1 MELLSVVNADRIYMP
16 DVLDSNGI
24 RQRIQ
29 ERFKDKIFYI
39 TDRTELDISG
49 GKITLY
55 PGITGENDNE
65 SSLCIL
71 FQPQTCD
78 ILITGDRNATGER
91 ALLKEAQLPKMELL
105 VAGHHGSHLAT
116 SLELLMAT
124 QPEVVAISVGAD
136 NRYGHPREELLDR
149 LSRFGCEIYR
159 TDLQGTI
166 IFRR

>member
-1 MELLSVVNADRIYMP
+1 
-16 DVLDSNGI
+16 
-24 RQRIQ
+24 
-29 ERFKDKIFYI
+29 
-39 TDRTELDISG
+39 
-49 GKITLY
+49 
-55 PGITGENDNE
+55 
-65 SSLCIL
+65 
-71 FQPQTCD
+71 
-78 ILITGDRNATGER
+78 
-91 ALLKEAQLPKMELL
+91 LLKEAQLPKMELL